1 MWKCESEKVWKSES
15 ERKKEVKRVVKVY
28 WVCCNEKVDHFIVYT
43 KWYTLASTK
52 VVCTQVYI
60 WDIYEKNKRKL

>member
-1 MWKCESEKVWKSES
+1 MWKCES
-15 ERKKEVKRVVKVY
+15 ERKKEVKRVLVKVY

-52 VVCTQVYI
+52 VVCTQVYMRY
-60 WDIYEKNKRKL
+60 IYEKNKRKL